1 MEPKELHHTIA
12 EAKKNNQK
20 AFAILFDTHW
30 DYVFGYLLKQ
40 TSNEGLAEE
49 LALKT
54 FAKAFDKISLFKEEL
69 NFKTWLISISKNVN
83 IDHHR
88 REKTVAQL
96 DTTSIEKENFNTI
109 YDENPSPEDL
119 LIINQNLK
127 RLIAI
132 IKELKPLYARVI
144 RMRYFEEHS
153 YKEIAEKTQ
162 LPINTVKVTILRAKK
177 LLAQKIEEQAWNGR
191 KN

>member
-1 MEPKELHHTIA
+1 MEAKELHLAIA

-20 AFAILFDTHW
+20 AFATLFDAHW

-40 TSNEGLAEE
+40 TSNESLAEE

-54 FAKAFDKISLFKEEL
+54 LAKAFDKIDSFNQEF

-96 DTTSIEKENFNTI
+96 DTTSIEKENFNAL
-109 YDENPSPEDL
+109 YDDNPSPEDL

-127 RLIAI
+127 RLIEI
-132 IKELKPLYARVI
+132 IKELKPLYAKVI
-144 RMRYFEEHS
+144 RLRYFEESS
-153 YKEIAEKTQ
+153 YKEIAEQTQ
-162 LPINTVKVTILRAKK
+162 LPINTLKVTLLRAKK
-177 LLAQKIEEQAWNGR
+177 LLAQKIEEQAWNG
-191 KN
+191 

>member
-1 MEPKELHHTIA
+1 MEAKELHLAIC

-20 AFAILFDTHW
+20 AFAILFDAHW
-30 DYVFGYLLKQ
+30 DYVFGYLLKKI
-40 TSNEGLAEE
+40 SNESLAEE

-54 FAKAFDKISLFKEEL
+54 LAKAFDKIDSFKEEL

-88 REKTVAQL
+88 RKETVAQL
-96 DTTSIEKENFNTI
+96 DTTSIEKENFNALF
-109 YDENPSPEDL
+109 DENPSPEDL

-127 RLIAI
+127 RLIEI

-144 RMRYFEEHS
+144 RMRYFEEYT
-153 YKEIAEKTQ
+153 YKEIATKTQ
-162 LPINTVKVTILRAKK
+162 LPINTIKVTLLRAKK
-177 LLAQKIEEQAWNGR
+177 LLAQKIEKQAWNG
-191 KN
+191 